1 MTDTVYVANISG
13 GTVSVISG
21 WTGRVI
27 ATVTVGGN
35 PVGVAVNPVTGTVY
49 TDDNSGTTAFVISR

>member
-1 MTDTVYVANISG
+1 MTGTVYVANISG

-21 WTGRVI
+21 WTGRVV
-27 ATVTVGGN
+27 ATVTVGG
-35 PVGVAVNPVTGTVY
+35 NPVTGTVY